1 MTSTTRPSM
10 QPESRVWMCVKHAI
24 QLAMAGAA
32 VLLVLE
38 GGAAPLMAFAWAG
51 AAFVAMGCMVLVDRQ
66 RFEESGF
73 DTSFDVVEV
82 IGFDHA
88 PLTLDGPVH
97 MPAVMPAY
105 AAVHQADVP
114 FTVSVT

>member
-1 MTSTTRPSM
+1 MTDGTSPYP
-10 QPESRVWMCVKHAI
+10 QLDSRTWTCAKHAI

-38 GGAAPLMAFAWAG
+38 GGRAPLMAFAWAG

-66 RFEESGF
+66 RFDEAGF
-73 DTSFDVVEV
+73 LDAFDVVEV

-88 PLTLDGPVH
+88 PLTLDGPL
-97 MPAVMPAY
+97 PAPVTVAPHAY
-105 AAVHQADVP
+105 GHPTDVP
-114 FTVSVT
+114 FIASVT